1 MGLTATNGVH
11 YFYRITIIELE
22 LIVLASR
29 HDFTVDFD
37 SDTLL
42 ANAELFQQL
51 SQAGFRRQRVAFTI
65 DSNIHR

>member
-1 MGLTATNGVH
+1 MGLTATNGINN
-11 YFYRITIIELE
+11 FYRITFTELE

-37 SDTLL
+37 CDTFL
-42 ANAELFQQL
+42 ANAEFFQQL
-51 SQAGFRRQRVAFTI
+51 SQAGFRLQRVAFTI